1 MNESRVIPEPAAQPP
16 VQPQDLVEGLAKGLR
31 VIESFDDEHPTL
43 TATRCAERCGI
54 TRTAARR
61 HLLTLVHLGYAATDG
76 KRFWLSARVL
86 RLANSF
92 LDATRLPRLVQPFL
106 QELAEATHETVNLSV
121 LDGHEITYLAR
132 SSSSR
137 VLSVGYQRGARAP
150 AHVVAPGPLLAGM
163 LPDAELETWV
173 RQHEFEVHTPNTIT
187 DPAVF
192 VQHAR
197 TARALG
203 WCICEQQFK
212 PGYSGVAAVLVD
224 RRDRCHGAIGM
235 AVSSS
240 TWSRSDI
247 EARLVPQLLA
257 TVAKLRAVL

>member
-1 MNESRVIPEPAAQPP
+1 MNESRVIPEPAAPTQ

-43 TATRCAERCGI
+43 TATQCAERCGI

-61 HLLTLVHLGYAATDG
+61 HLLTLVHLGYATTDG

-106 QELAEATHETVNLSV
+106 QELAEAAHEMVNLSV

-132 SSSSR
+132 SNSSR

-163 LPDAELETWV
+163 LPDEELEAWV
-173 RQHEFEVHTPNTIT
+173 RQHDFAAHTPNTIT
-187 DPAVF
+187 EPALF
-192 VQHAR
+192 AQHAR
-197 TARALG
+197 TARARA
-203 WCICEQQFK
+203 WCIWEQQFK
-212 PGYSGVAAVLVD
+212 PGYSGVAAALVD